1 MAGNTIARTDPVTAP
16 QAGLNLGVIGNCQ
29 VAALIDER
37 ARIVWA
43 CLPRPDADPVF
54 SALLFKEGGA
64 SCRGV
69 FAVDLVDLARSE
81 QQYVR
86 NSAVLETI
94 LYDSHGAAA
103 RIVDFCPRFRSRGR
117 MFRPMMMIRTI
128 EPAGGR
134 PLVRLRLRP
143 TSHYGKQTES
153 GTPASHHLRYSAQ
166 DVSYRVTTDSSL
178 SVIQEERPIV
188 LEQPLTFILG
198 PDESIDEAP
207 AALAGRFL
215 TSTLDYWQ
223 NWVRAL
229 AIPAEWQSAVIR
241 AAITLKLCTYEDT
254 GAVLAALT
262 TSIPEAAGSGRNWD
276 YRYCWL
282 RDSYFVIQALNR
294 LGATR
299 TMEAY
304 LHFID
309 HIIARSSVGE
319 LQPLYGISGNPD
331 TPEIIATAFDGFQGM
346 GPVRIGNQAASQ
358 TQHDVYGS
366 VILATAHLFF
376 DERLMRAG
384 DRTLLAHL
392 DKLASRAAAVYEL
405 PCSGPWE
412 LRGHRRP
419 HTFSAAISWA
429 GCDRLARIYAQ
440 VGDKQAAGRWR
451 VTAEEMCTRI
461 LSRAWNSRRKAFTG
475 SFGGNGL
482 DASVLLL
489 PELGMLPA
497 THPQFQATLER
508 IGSELGEGVHLFRY
522 REEDDFGAPQN
533 AFTICGFWYANALAA
548 AGRLEEA
555 RERFSRLLELRNPL
569 GLLSEDIDPAT
580 GTLWGNFPQ
589 TYSMVGIINSAR
601 RLSRPWDALV

>member
-1 MAGNTIARTDPVTAP
+1 MIAS
-16 QAGLNLGVIGNCQ
+16 QGGLNLGVIGNCQ
-29 VAALIDER
+29 IAALIDER
-37 ARIVWA
+37 ARVVWA

-54 SALLFKEGGA
+54 SALLCKDGGD
-64 SCRGV
+64 SSRGV
-69 FAVDLVDLARSE
+69 FAVDVIDFARSE
-81 QQYVR
+81 QRYLR

-94 LYDSHGAAA
+94 MHDSHGGAV
-103 RIVDFCPRFRSRGR
+103 RVVDFCPRFRSRGR
-117 MFRPMMMIRTI
+117 MFRPMMLIRTV
-128 EPAGGR
+128 EPAAGR

-143 TSHYGKQTES
+143 TSHYGRQTES
-153 GTPASHHLRYSAQ
+153 GTPASHHLRFPAQ
-166 DVSYRVTTDSSL
+166 DLTYRVTTDSSL
-178 SVIQEERPIV
+178 SVVQEERPIV
-188 LEQPLTFILG
+188 LEKQLTFILG

-215 TSTLDYWQ
+215 NSTLDYWQ
-223 NWVRAL
+223 NWVRTL

-276 YRYCWL
+276 YRFCWL

-294 LGATR
+294 LGATQ

-331 TPEIIATAFDGFQGM
+331 TPEVISTAFDGYQGM

-376 DERLMRAG
+376 DERLVRAG
-384 DRTLLAHL
+384 DHTLLAHL
-392 DKLASRAAAVYEL
+392 HKLGTRAAAVYEL

-412 LRGHRRP
+412 LRGQQRP
-419 HTFSAAISWA
+419 HTFSAAVSWA
-429 GCDRLARIYAQ
+429 GCDRLARIAAQ
-440 VGDKQAAGRWR
+440 VGDNDAAGRWR
-451 VTAEEMCTRI
+451 VTAEKMRTRI
-461 LSRAWNSRRKAFTG
+461 LSRAWNNHRKAFTG
-475 SFGGNGL
+475 SFGGDVL

-497 THPQFQATLER
+497 THPQFLATLDR
-508 IGSELGEGVHLFRY
+508 IGSELCEGVHLFRY
-522 REEDDFGAPQN
+522 REEDDFGAPKN
-533 AFTICGFWYANALAA
+533 AFTICGFWYVNALAA
-548 AGRLEEA
+548 AGRVDEA
-555 RERFSRLLELRNPL
+555 RDRFSRLLECRNPL

-589 TYSMVGIINSAR
+589 TYSMVGIINSAL

>member
-1 MAGNTIARTDPVTAP
+1 MTEPSSH
-16 QAGLNLGVIGNCQ
+16 AGLNLGVIGNCQ
-29 VAALIDER
+29 VAALIDEH

-54 SALLFKEGGA
+54 SALLFKEGGGS
-64 SCRGV
+64 SCGV
-69 FAVDLVDLARSE
+69 FAVDVVGLARSE
-81 QQYVR
+81 QRYVR
-86 NSAVLETI
+86 NSAILETI
-94 LYDSHGAAA
+94 LYDSHGGAV
-103 RIVDFCPRFRSRGR
+103 RIVDFCPRFHSRGR

-128 EPAGGR
+128 EPAAGR
-134 PLVRLRLRP
+134 PLVRIRLRP
-143 TSHYGKQTES
+143 TSHYGKRVDS

-178 SVIQEERPIV
+178 SALQEERPIV
-188 LEQPLTFILG
+188 LEQRLTFVLG
-198 PDESIDEAP
+198 PDETIDEAP
-207 AALAGRFL
+207 AALADRFL
-215 TSTLDYWQ
+215 TSTRDYWQ

-229 AIPAEWQSAVIR
+229 AIPAEWQGAVIR

-276 YRYCWL
+276 YRFCWL

-294 LGATR
+294 LGATQ

-309 HIIARSSVGE
+309 HIIARSSVGD

-331 TPEIIATAFDGFQGM
+331 TPEIISTAFDGFQGM
-346 GPVRIGNQAASQ
+346 GPVRFGNQAASQ

-376 DERLMRAG
+376 DERLVRAG
-384 DRTLLAHL
+384 DQTLLAHL
-392 DKLASRAAAVYEL
+392 HNLGSRAAAVYEL

-412 LRGHRRP
+412 LRGQQRP

-429 GCDRLARIYAQ
+429 GCDRLARICSQ
-440 VGDKQAAGRWR
+440 VGNKEAAGSWR
-451 VTAEEMCTRI
+451 VTAEEMRARI
-461 LSRAWNSRRKAFTG
+461 LARAWNSHRNAFTG

-497 THPQFQATLER
+497 THPRFQATLER
-508 IGSELGEGVHLFRY
+508 IGAELGDGVHLFRY
-522 REEDDFGAPQN
+522 REEDDFGVPKN
-533 AFTICGFWYANALAA
+533 AFTVCGFWYVNALAA
-548 AGRLEEA
+548 AGRAEEA
-555 RERFSRLLELRNPL
+555 RERFSHLLELCNPL

-580 GTLWGNFPQ
+580 GALWGNFPQ
-589 TYSMVGIINSAR
+589 TYSMVGIINSAL